1 MAYLEHALRTMSPS
15 QFGEP
20 RYPDEGTRMIR
31 YRSPATAL
39 AIRRVAAQEAT
50 STSSVLLAAFAV
62 SLARF
67 TGNDTVMAMLL
78 VSNRF
83 RPGFAD
89 SVSPVVETCP
99 YLVDVGGVSL
109 RDAVGRTNASV
120 FNAYKN
126 AYYDPYEQ
134 DAVLA
139 RVEADRGP
147 LDYTYRYNDRR
158 RDRTAASGPLAND
171 DEIRAAVALAEYA
184 HGEVTP
190 GRATHRF
197 DLTVADVP
205 DAVEFEMTADAR
217 FLTAEDMVR
226 ITAEFEQVAVL
237 IATAP
242 TLPTDFSTN
251 SPYTANHS
259 REEGGD
265 PMAIPTKA
273 PTKTA

>member
-1 MAYLEHALRTMSPS
+1 MAYLEHALRTMRPS

-20 RYPDEGTRMIR
+20 RYPDQGTRKIR

-39 AIRRVAAQEAT
+39 AVRRVAAQEAT

-62 SLARF
+62 GVARF
-67 TGNDTVMAMLL
+67 IGDGTVMAMLL

-89 SVSPVVETCP
+89 SVSPVVQTCA

-109 RDAVGRTNASV
+109 REAVDRTNASV

-126 AYYDPYEQ
+126 AYCDPYEQ

-158 RDRTAASGPLAND
+158 GDRSAAIGRLATD
-171 DEIRAAVALAEYA
+171 DEIRAAVALAECE
-184 HGEVTP
+184 HGKVTP
-190 GRATHRF
+190 GSATHRF
-197 DLTVADVP
+197 DLTVAGVP
-205 DAVEFEMTADAR
+205 DAVEFEMSADSR
-217 FLTAEDMVR
+217 FLSAEDMVTL
-226 ITAEFEQVAVL
+226 TADFEQVAVL

-242 TLPTDFSTN
+242 ALPTDFSTN
-251 SPYTANHS
+251 SPKHS
-259 REEGGD
+259 ESQPQGGR
-265 PMAIPTKA
+265 
-273 PTKTA
+273 